1 MPAIK
6 NMRED
11 AQIIINRTIE
21 AVMPEK
27 AVLAALS
34 KKKFDLDGKLYLI
47 AIGKAA
53 YSMASAAKKALGDK
67 ITGGIVIT
75 KYGHAREN
83 IDGLTI
89 IEAGHP
95 IPDENS
101 IKGTQAVLDMTA
113 NLADNDEVLFLI
125 SGGGSALFEK
135 PTDGITPKNIEKVTE
150 DLIYCGA
157 DIVEINTIRK
167 RLSAVKGGR
176 FAVHCSPAKIFSVIL
191 SDVIGDRL
199 DFIASGPA
207 YPDSSTTE
215 EVSNVVKKYK
225 LEFESHI
232 IEKLKIDTPKIIEN
246 TESVVI
252 GSVGILCRE
261 AANAARELGY
271 EPFILCSTLSC
282 EAREGGRFLA
292 AVAKEIQSGA
302 NDKFTKPCAIIV
314 GGETVVTVK
323 GNGKGGRNQEFA
335 LAAADLIDGYSDTV
349 IFSVGSD
356 GTDGPTDAAGGI
368 VDGDTKQNL
377 LNKGIKISDVLN
389 NNDSYNALKQINNL
403 VITGATGTNVND
415 FAVLLCR

>member
-1 MPAIK
+1 
-6 NMRED
+6 MRTVKED
-11 AQIIINRTIE
+11 AQIIIKKTIE

-27 AVLAALS
+27 AVLSALS
-34 KKKFDLDGKLYLI
+34 QKKFDLNGKLYLA

-53 YSMASAAKKALGDK
+53 YSMAAAAKKALGDK
-67 ITGGIVIT
+67 ITGGVVVT
-75 KYGHAREN
+75 KYGHAQGN
-83 IDGLTI
+83 IEGVKI
-89 IEAGHP
+89 VEAGHP
-95 IPDENS
+95 LPDTNS
-101 IKGTQAVLDMTA
+101 VIGAQAILDMTA
-113 NLADNDEVLFLI
+113 NLSDKDEVLFLI

-135 PTDGITPKNIEKVTE
+135 PIDGITLEDIEKVTE
-150 DLIYCGA
+150 KLIFCGA
-157 DIVEINTIRK
+157 DIVEINTVRK

-176 FAVHCSPAKIFSVIL
+176 FTIHCSPAKIFSVIL

-207 YPDSSTTE
+207 YPDSSTTDD
-215 EVSNVVKKYK
+215 VINVIKKYN
-225 LEFESHI
+225 LNFEPHI
-232 IEKLKIDTPKIIEN
+232 IEKINIDTPKIIDN
-246 TESVVI
+246 SESVII

-271 EPFILCSTLSC
+271 EPAILCSTLGC

-292 AVAKEIQSGA
+292 AIAKEIHSGGR
-302 NDKFTKPCAIIV
+302 NNKFPKPCAIII

-335 LAAADLIDGYSDTV
+335 LAAADLIDGYEDTV

-368 VDGDTKQNL
+368 VDGGTKQVL

-389 NNDSYNALKQINNL
+389 NNDSYNALKQADCH

>member
-1 MPAIK
+1 MPAMR

-11 AQIIINRTIE
+11 AQIIINKTIE

-34 KKKFDLDGKLYLI
+34 KKKVDSDGELYLI

-83 IDGLTI
+83 IGGLTI

-125 SGGGSALFEK
+125 SGGGS
-135 PTDGITPKNIEKVTE
+135 
-150 DLIYCGA
+150 
-157 DIVEINTIRK
+157 
-167 RLSAVKGGR
+167 
-176 FAVHCSPAKIFSVIL
+176 
-191 SDVIGDRL
+191 GDRL

-207 YPDSSTTE
+207 YHDSSTTE
-215 EVSNVVKKYK
+215 EVLNVVKKYN
-225 LEFESHI
+225 LEFEPHI
-232 IEKLKIDTPKIIEN
+232 IEKLKIDTPKIIGN

-292 AVAKEIQSGA
+292 AVAKEIQSGV